1 MEEMEEKGKKHGWP
15 PKRFEALIG
24 QLLRI
29 GVSLSAVVVLAGGV
43 RYLVEYR
50 GVTAERLRVFTGEPD
65 TLRHISSIVHLAL
78 GLHSHGLIQLGLLIL
93 IATPVARV
101 AFSVLGFA
109 GERDWLYVNVT
120 LAVLAILLYGLIF
133 S

>member
-1 MEEMEEKGKKHGWP
+1 MEEVQHGWSQQ
-15 PKRFEALIG
+15 RFETLIG

-29 GVSLSAVVVLAGGV
+29 GVSLSAAVVLAGGV
-43 RYLVEYR
+43 LYLIKSR
-50 GVTAERLRVFTGEPD
+50 GTTAERLRVFTGEPD
-65 TLRHISSIVHLAL
+65 TLRHISGIVRFAL
-78 GLHSHGLIQLGLLIL
+78 QWHSRGLIQLGLLIL

-109 GERDWLYVNVT
+109 GERDWLYTKIT

-133 S
+133 T

>member
-1 MEEMEEKGKKHGWP
+1 MEEMGEKHGWS
-15 PKRFEALIG
+15 PKRFETLIG

-29 GVSLSAVVVLAGGV
+29 GVSLSAAVVFAGGV

-50 GVTAERLRVFTGEPD
+50 GTTAERLRVFTGEPD
-65 TLRHISSIVHLAL
+65 TLRHISSIFHFAL
-78 GLHSHGLIQLGLLIL
+78 GLHSRGLIQLGLLIL

>member
-1 MEEMEEKGKKHGWP
+1 MEEAQHGWTP
-15 PKRFEALIG
+15 RRFETLIG

-29 GVSLSAVVVLAGGV
+29 GVSLSAAVVFAGGV
-43 RYLVEYR
+43 RYLYQYR
-50 GVTAERLRVFTGEPD
+50 GTTAERLRVFTGEPD
-65 TLRHISSIVHLAL
+65 NLRHISGIVHFAMQ
-78 GLHSHGLIQLGLLIL
+78 LHSRGWIQLGLLIL

-109 GERDWLYVNVT
+109 GERDWLYTNIT

>member
-1 MEEMEEKGKKHGWP
+1 LEEAQHGWTA
-15 PKRFEALIG
+15 RHFETLIG

-29 GVSLSAVVVLAGGV
+29 GVSLSAAVVLAGGV
-43 RYLVEYR
+43 RYLFQYR
-50 GVTAERLRVFTGEPD
+50 GTTAERLRVFTGEPD
-65 TLRHISSIVHLAL
+65 NLRRISGIIHFAL
-78 GLHSHGLIQLGLLIL
+78 QFHSRGWIQLGLLIL

-109 GERDWLYVNVT
+109 GERDWLYVKIT

>member
-1 MEEMEEKGKKHGWP
+1 MEEVRHGWSQQ
-15 PKRFEALIG
+15 RFETLIG

-29 GVSLSAVVVLAGGV
+29 GVSLSAAVVFAGGV
-43 RYLVEYR
+43 RYLYQYR
-50 GVTAERLRVFTGEPD
+50 DTTAQRLRVFTGEPD
-65 TLRHISSIVHLAL
+65 TLRHISGIVYFAL
-78 GLHSHGLIQLGLLIL
+78 QLHSRGLIQLGLLIL

-109 GERDWLYVNVT
+109 GERDWLYTNIT

>member
-1 MEEMEEKGKKHGWP
+1 MEEVQHGWTAR
-15 PKRFEALIG
+15 RFETLIG

-29 GVSLSAVVVLAGGV
+29 GVSLSAAVVFAGGV
-43 RYLVEYR
+43 RYLHQYR
-50 GVTAERLRVFTGEPD
+50 GTTAERLRVFTGEPEN
-65 TLRHISSIVHLAL
+65 LRHISGIIDFAMQF
-78 GLHSHGLIQLGLLIL
+78 HSRGWIQLGLLIL

-109 GERDWLYVNVT
+109 GERDWLYTNIT

>member
-1 MEEMEEKGKKHGWP
+1 MEEVQYGWSQQ
-15 PKRFEALIG
+15 RFETLIG

-29 GVSLSAVVVLAGGV
+29 GVSLSAAVVFAGGV
-43 RYLVEYR
+43 RYLFQYR
-50 GVTAERLRVFTGEPD
+50 STTAERLRVFTGEPD
-65 TLRHISSIVHLAL
+65 TLRHISSIAHFAL
-78 GLHSHGLIQLGLLIL
+78 GLHSRGLIQLGLLIL

-109 GERDWLYVNVT
+109 GERDWLYVKVT

>member
-1 MEEMEEKGKKHGWP
+1 MEEVQHGWS
-15 PKRFEALIG
+15 PKRFESLIG

-29 GVSLSAVVVLAGGV
+29 GVSLSAAVVLAGGV

-50 GVTAERLRVFTGEPD
+50 SATAERLRVFTGEPD
-65 TLRHISSIVHLAL
+65 TLRHISSIVYFAL
-78 GLHSHGLIQLGLLIL
+78 GLHSRGLIQLGLLIL

-109 GERDWLYVNVT
+109 GERDWLYVNIT
-120 LAVLAILLYGLIF
+120 LAVLAILVYGLIF

>member
-1 MEEMEEKGKKHGWP
+1 MEEMEEQHGWT

-29 GVSLSAVVVLAGGV
+29 GVSLSAAVVLAGEV

-50 GVTAERLRVFTGEPD
+50 GATAERLRVFTGEPD
-65 TLRHISSIVHLAL
+65 TLRHISGIIHFAMQF
-78 GLHSHGLIQLGLLIL
+78 HSRGLIQLGLLIL